1 MTKGGWSDDGRK
13 VKGTLHWVSASHAIN
28 GEVRLY
34 NHLFLN
40 QNPDGDGEN
49 FINNL
54 NPNSI
59 EIHQNCKFEKKIL
72 EAKHNEKFQ
81 FLRTGY
87 FCLDKNSSNG
97 NLIFNQSTSLRDSWG
112 KKNK

>member
-1 MTKGGWSDDGRK
+1 M
-13 VKGTLHWVSASHAIN
+13 
-28 GEVRLY
+28 
-34 NHLFLN
+34 
-40 QNPDGDGEN
+40 
-49 FINNL
+49 

-59 EIHQNCKFEKKIL
+59 EILQNCKFEKKIL
-72 EAKHNEKFQ
+72 EAKHNENFQ

-87 FCLDKNSSNG
+87 FCLDKNSSDK

>member
-1 MTKGGWSDDGRK
+1 M
-13 VKGTLHWVSASHAIN
+13 
-28 GEVRLY
+28 
-34 NHLFLN
+34 
-40 QNPDGDGEN
+40 
-49 FINNL
+49 

-87 FCLDKNSSNG
+87 FCLDKDSNSEKLVYNRTVT
-97 NLIFNQSTSLRDSWG
+97 LKDSWL
-112 KKNK
+112 KKNIK